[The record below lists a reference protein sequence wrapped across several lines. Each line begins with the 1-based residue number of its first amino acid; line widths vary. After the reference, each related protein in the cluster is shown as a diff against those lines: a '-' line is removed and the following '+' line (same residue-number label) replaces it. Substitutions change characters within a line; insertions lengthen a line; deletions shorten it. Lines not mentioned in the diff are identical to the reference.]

1 MASVQ
6 KRVVLMMEEMTPFD
20 FGPEGGWE
28 QVCAAPFSGTIF
40 LLHGLGADCQDLAG
54 ILPYLGLSGEGSFRF
69 LLPNAPIRSIKVN
82 QGMKM
87 RAWYDVSSPRI
98 ELNPDWDG
106 MNRSA
111 DQLLKWVSREKE
123 NGVPL
128 NKIFLAG
135 FSQGGLVCL
144 QAGLRSREEFGG
156 ILALSTYDPEPDFIA
171 DRWTGKNHQKIF
183 MAHGT
188 RDPVVPYDL
197 GEKSFR
203 GFVRLGWEGEWYSH
217 SEGHTLTLEEI
228 EAIRRWLVSAACT

>member
-1 MASVQ
+1 
-6 KRVVLMMEEMTPFD
+6 
-20 FGPEGGWE
+20 
-28 QVCAAPFSGTIF
+28 
-40 LLHGLGADCQDLAG
+40 
-54 ILPYLGLSGEGSFRF
+54 
-69 LLPNAPIRSIKVN
+69 
-82 QGMKM
+82 MKM